1 MSYEF
6 EDIKPGDLITSN
18 FMKSVINA
26 IESLD
31 GRVIKLEGAPPED
44 NKVVITKFQ
53 LPDGKTVKNSLNSDG
68 IRVEEGT
75 HYAKLSWMGEEY
87 VALNGKSNKIAKL
100 LIEQVPSDQ
109 KILMVGETWN
119 IVGGWTLSVKE
130 IDIDGEGALVGLSK
144 DGIELDDTV
153 LSVGEVYTF
162 TGDVLDENEVPL
174 FVTYIDNIYSDLSD
188 KYLITLK
195 YTWAI
200 DNNAIEL

>member
-1 MSYEF
+1 
-6 EDIKPGDLITSN
+6 
-18 FMKSVINA
+18 MKSVINA